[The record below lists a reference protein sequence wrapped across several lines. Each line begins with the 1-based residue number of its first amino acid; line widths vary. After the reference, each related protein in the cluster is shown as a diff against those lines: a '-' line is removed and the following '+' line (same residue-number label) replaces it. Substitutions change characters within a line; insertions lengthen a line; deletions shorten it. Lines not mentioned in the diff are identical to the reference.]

1 MTVVTNA
8 FQKKRLA
15 RALTVLS
22 RQACDERDFDTAS
35 GILRLTEK
43 FVFHSLLNPNEKRS
57 IIVSLVEGY
66 ELLWMQRR
74 NRSIS
79 DQREP
84 DQG

>member
-15 RALTVLS
+15 LALAVLS

-35 GILRLTEK
+35 DILHLTEK
-43 FVFHSLLNPNEKRS
+43 FVSHSLITTNEKRS

-66 ELLWMQRR
+66 ELLWTHRR
-74 NRSIS
+74 SRST
-79 DQREP
+79 P
-84 DQG
+84 D